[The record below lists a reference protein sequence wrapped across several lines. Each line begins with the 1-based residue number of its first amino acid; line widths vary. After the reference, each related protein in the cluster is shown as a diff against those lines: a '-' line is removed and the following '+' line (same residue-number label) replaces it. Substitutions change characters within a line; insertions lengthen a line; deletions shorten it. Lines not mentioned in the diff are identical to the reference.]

1 MYRSEAKNTTEI
13 NKYMFE
19 PPLRTNY
26 IRITPIEFE
35 TAIAM
40 RFEIYS
46 KGVLYNP
53 EK

>member
-13 NKYMFE
+13 NTFE

-40 RFEIYS
+40 RF
-46 KGVLYNP
+46 
-53 EK
+53 